1 MLSGFYT
8 IASGVLTKEREIDT
22 IGNNLVNINTPGYK
36 AERAIT
42 STFEQELAIR
52 LEGNNVTNLA
62 DSMATSVI
70 ISDIQ
75 TIFSDGLMKET
86 NRTLDVSIS
95 GEGFFEITGDDGQQY
110 LTRNG
115 QFDIDAEGY
124 LILPSIGRVQ
134 GTNGDLNV
142 GTDKIT
148 INSQG
153 EITTLEGVNIGTL
166 SIITPTENSELTKYQ
181 NNMYSLADG
190 ELVDAT
196 GELIQG
202 VIELSNVDMNLEM
215 TKLIEAQRGFQNC
228 SSALQIMDALNS
240 KSLSQVGG
248 VS

>member
-1 MLSGFYT
+1 MLNGFYT
-8 IASGVLTKEREIDT
+8 IASGVMTKQNEIDV
-22 IGNNLVNINTPGYK
+22 IGNNLVNLNTPGYK
-36 AERAIT
+36 TERAIT

-52 LEGNNVTNLA
+52 LEGQNVT
-62 DSMATSVI
+62 DFDMSMATSVI

-75 TIFSDGLMKET
+75 TIFSDGLMSET
-86 NRTLDVSIS
+86 NRTLDIAIS
-95 GEGFFEITGDDGQQY
+95 GEGFFEVTGYDGQQY

-115 QFDIDAEGY
+115 QFDIDEEGY

-134 GTNGDLNV
+134 GSNGDINV

-148 INSQG
+148 VTNDG
-153 EITTLEGVNIGTL
+153 AITTLEGVAVDTL
-166 SIITPTENSELTKYQ
+166 SILTPTEGSELTKFA
-181 NNMYSLADG
+181 NNMYTLADG
-190 ELVDAT
+190 ELVDGT
-196 GELIQG
+196 GEIIQG

-240 KSLSQVGG
+240 KALSQVGG